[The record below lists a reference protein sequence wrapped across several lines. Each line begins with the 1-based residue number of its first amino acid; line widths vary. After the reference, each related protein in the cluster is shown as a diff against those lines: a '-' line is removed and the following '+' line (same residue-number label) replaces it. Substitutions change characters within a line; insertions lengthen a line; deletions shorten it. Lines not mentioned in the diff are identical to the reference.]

1 MMMPMC
7 QLMHRDQNRCER
19 SYVQYTIRGVTESR
33 KWAQPCKYFAD
44 DEACIPFVPCLKEET
59 WRPIKYKG
67 NSTVARNSTVT
78 SPAPSLAPS
87 TIATISPSRCPSMRP
102 TFSPTIIPT
111 FAPTIS
117 PTFAPTIKPTSA
129 PTIIPTFAPTNSPTT
144 TAPTSMP
151 TSAPTIIPTFA
162 HTNSPTTTAPT
173 SMPTEVPTTIMPTIK
188 PTTEVPTHA
197 PSSVCD
203 GLRKG
208 RCRRTEGC
216 RYVSN
221 KMGCRIRTGSCSVMD
236 KKYSCKN
243 SQGCV
248 WSKESHV
255 CDDFYAQGSM

>member
-7 QLMHRDQNRCER
+7 QLMHGDQNRCER

-59 WRPIKYKG
+59 WRPIKYNG
-67 NSTVARNSTVT
+67 NSTVTRNSTVT

-102 TFSPTIIPT
+102 TSSPTIIPT
-111 FAPTIS
+111 FSPTVS
-117 PTFAPTIKPTSA
+117 PTFAPTI
-129 PTIIPTFAPTNSPTT
+129 
-144 TAPTSMP
+144 
-151 TSAPTIIPTFA
+151 
-162 HTNSPTTTAPT
+162 SPTTTAPT
-173 SMPTEVPTTIMPTIK
+173 SMPTELPTTGMPTIM

-208 RCRRTEGC
+208 RCRRTVGC

>member
-7 QLMHRDQNRCER
+7 QLMHGDQNRCES

-67 NSTVARNSTVT
+67 NSTDARNSTVT

-102 TFSPTIIPT
+102 TFSPTKIPT
-111 FAPTIS
+111 
-117 PTFAPTIKPTSA
+117 TSM
-129 PTIIPTFAPTNSPTT
+129 PTNKPTT
-144 TAPTSMP
+144 TAPTSTP
-151 TSAPTIIPTFA
+151 TSRPSTFAPTF
-162 HTNSPTTTAPT
+162 
-173 SMPTEVPTTIMPTIK
+173 
-188 PTTEVPTHA
+188 A

-208 RCRRTEGC
+208 RCRRTVGC

-221 KMGCRIRTGSCSVMD
+221 KMGCRVRTGSCSVMD